1 MIKVG
6 VVESI
11 VWIPDNLFS
20 NGQYSI
26 SFTFFYPTIGGI
38 ERIITTDKILSFILL
53 DEAFTKF
60 NRVGNQ
66 INPNFT
72 WEFYSL

>member
-26 SFTFFYPTIGGI
+26 SITFFYPTIGGI
-38 ERIITTDKILSFILL
+38 ERIIITDKILSFIVL
-53 DEAFTKF
+53 DKAFTKF

-72 WEFYSL
+72 WEFYSI